1 MSDKGQNG
9 RDQRVMCVVL
19 LFAAAFMGIALLSML
34 FGAIRTQAAPAEPAY
49 KYYTSVQI
57 QSGDTLWSIADL
69 YMTEE
74 YASIDAYIDEVC
86 SINHI
91 AADDT
96 IHAGQY
102 LTVPYYSDVYLQ

>member
-1 MSDKGQNG
+1 MRDRDQNV
-9 RDQRVMCVVL
+9 RDQRIMCIVL
-19 LFAAAFMGIALLSML
+19 MFAAAFMGIALLSML

-57 QSGDTLWSIADL
+57 QSGDTLWSIADM

-74 YASIDAYIDEVC
+74 YASIDTYIDEVR

-91 AADDT
+91 AAGDM